1 MGESVRVGVRG
12 ERGKFEGGVELLESE
27 EVLDWRYYGCL
38 IALRGKPG
46 GQEGWGLLLIG
57 MRRLLDTFYGR
68 RQILVKLRYLDHVT
82 HRPLLPV
89 LLDYLS
95 NNVLPGLAVT
105 CIDRRLRP
113 LS

>member
-1 MGESVRVGVRG
+1 MAGGGVGESVRVGVRG

-89 LLDYLS
+89 LFD
-95 NNVLPGLAVT
+95 
-105 CIDRRLRP
+105 
-113 LS
+113 